1 MIDDSHLRTCPVCTR
16 RLERERELE
25 RLREDR
31 PELPCAEGDT
41 AYAAIWSPFGT
52 VWIAASPDGI
62 VAVSYATDE
71 LEFGHGVEQ
80 RTGRFPAWAPSRLS
94 DAMEQIGA
102 YLDGSRHNL
111 ALALDERGLTPLQRA
126 VYAAVREI
134 PFGEVR
140 TYGQVAEIVGRP
152 RAARAVGSAMAASPA
167 AFVIPCHRVVRA
179 DGALG
184 VYGTHS
190 LFRCGP
196 RYKAMLLEHERP
208 AA

>member
-1 MIDDSHLRTCPVCTR
+1 MIDDSHLLVCPVCSR

-25 RLREDR
+25 ELRADR
-31 PELPCAEGDT
+31 PEVPCEEGDV
-41 AYAAIWSPFGT
+41 AYAATWSPFGT
-52 VWIAASPDGI
+52 VWIAASSGGVI
-62 VAVSYATDE
+62 AVSYAVDE
-71 LEFGHGVEQ
+71 LAFVHEIEQ
-80 RTGRFPAWAPSRLS
+80 RTGHAPAWAPSRLTEPI
-94 DAMEQIGA
+94 AQIEE
-102 YLDGSRHNL
+102 YLAGRRQCFD
-111 ALALDERGLTPLQRA
+111 LALDTRGLTPLQQQ

-134 PFGEVR
+134 PYGAVR

-184 VYGTHS
+184 TYGVHS

-196 RYKAMLLEHERP
+196 LYKGILLAHER
-208 AA
+208 A